1 MNLHKPLLYCLP
13 AVLLLS
19 ACGGANKA
27 DKVDTGKVVI
37 RTTITPP
44 TAVID
49 RIDDSVKITA
59 LVRAMY
65 KWQETAGAKPD
76 GFVPTKKY
84 PTDTLNT
91 GIDLQNTGIA
101 IEKLRKLG
109 FFAEDFLNDY
119 KNVAV
124 RMDKELRDGSS
135 LWPDGELPTFQGD
148 VNEWCNCQDN
158 PDNYWEKLT
167 ITNLKINNDQADF
180 KWTWGDKFFYHTKA
194 KKVAGTWK
202 ISYLEGFDMNYYNW
216 EWQKK
221 HK

>member
-1 MNLHKPLLYCLP
+1 MNLHKPLLSCLP
-13 AVLLLS
+13 ALLLLS
-19 ACGGANKA
+19 ACGGANKT

-49 RIDDSVKITA
+49 RIDDSVKITL

-65 KWQETAGAKPD
+65 KWHETAPRPD
-76 GFVPTKKY
+76 GFVPLKKN
-84 PTDTLNT
+84 PADTLNSSMDLAANNKAIKELKET
-91 GIDLQNTGIA
+91 GL
-101 IEKLRKLG
+101 
-109 FFAEDFLNDY
+109 FADDFLTDY
-119 KNVAV
+119 RNIAV

-135 LWPDGELPTFQGD
+135 LWPDGELPTFNDD
-148 VNEWCNCQDN
+148 VDEWCNCQDN

-167 ITNLKINNDQADF
+167 ITNLKINNDEADF
-180 KWTWGDKFFYHTKA
+180 KWTWGDNFFYHTKA
-194 KKVAGTWK
+194 KKVAGIWK
-202 ISYLEGFDMNYYNW
+202 ISYLEGFDMNWYNW